1 MHNSIVKGGGTREE
15 VWTGERCFI
24 TELMN
29 DPAIPEVSLAQ
40 CRVPPGTTT
49 QLHRLSVDE
58 WYVVDQGSGLMAVGS
73 DTPFQVVPGD
83 TITVPAGVSQ
93 RITNTGD
100 SDLVF
105 QCVCIPRF
113 TPGSYES
120 LEADC
125 D

>member
-73 DTPFQVVPGD
+73 DAPFEVCPGD
-83 TITVPAGVSQ
+83 TITIPAGVSQ

-120 LEADC
+120 LEADR